1 MRLTA
6 SSCNPAQ
13 HTSSTM
19 VQNYLSH
26 SFYKTFSKPAAVPLV
41 RSVAASVMFC
51 CAQPWCVA
59 IARVVHQ
66 IEQRSRTVNSVDFF
80 RLCCAP
86 QFFTGFSWNPLY
98 SLVHVLPNSSAKSAP
113 NVTII
118 YIYIQ
123 HFEVPIGLLSLQSRA
138 HFADPIFQ
146 KCLERDIFF
155 TFWSANQALATVPCA
170 DCWQLSQLE
179 PRTRGNRDPTSATP
193 GATLPEKTQG
203 FGECSHPW
211 IHPFQNCYTSSL
223 LDDGWLTWW
232 CGWHDWKC
240 WPWQLS
246 VMQKFSN
253 WTSFDNWIMLDVH
266 LCNLHLGGLVFCIK
280 SIPDRYITTQYL
292 PRLVPRRCEKQPI
305 HQRSCPQSWLL
316 SRNNWNRNT
325 FLQNPFLEQNTHF
338 YAFLITQS
346 SRLPSALSCSRVTCH
361 QTGWH
366 QGEDLKSPLIF
377 ENHW

>member
-118 YIYIQ
+118 YIYT
-123 HFEVPIGLLSLQSRA
+123 
-138 HFADPIFQ
+138 
-146 KCLERDIFF
+146 
-155 TFWSANQALATVPCA
+155 TFWSANRAALTTVSCAFCRPHLPKVLGTWHLFYVLKCQSSSRYSPVRWLLTTFPARAPNPRKQRPYFGDPGSHFTRKNTGFRRVFSPVNSPVPELLHFLATWWWVV
-170 DCWQLSQLE
+170 DMMM
-179 PRTRGNRDPTSATP
+179 
-193 GATLPEKTQG
+193 
-203 FGECSHPW
+203 
-211 IHPFQNCYTSSL
+211 
-223 LDDGWLTWW
+223 WLTW
-232 CGWHDWKC
+232 
-240 WPWQLS
+240 LE
-246 VMQKFSN
+246 
-253 WTSFDNWIMLDVH
+253 MLTMAIVR
-266 LCNLHLGGLVFCIK
+266 NAEVF
-280 SIPDRYITTQYL
+280 
-292 PRLVPRRCEKQPI
+292 
-305 HQRSCPQSWLL
+305 
-316 SRNNWNRNT
+316 
-325 FLQNPFLEQNTHF
+325 
-338 YAFLITQS
+338 
-346 SRLPSALSCSRVTCH
+346 
-361 QTGWH
+361 
-366 QGEDLKSPLIF
+366 
-377 ENHW
+377 